1 MARRRRGFIAR
12 DGHGRFAR
20 TGAVYTRRMSTTTK
34 VAIAGGAALAV
45 AAVAAGGYALHR
57 EGQKQAYKV
66 GKAHGVYQATPLRN
80 SQGRFDKSVPRIKV
94 GKNPYRGYGTPKIVK
109 VPKAQSAGKS
119 VKAAST
125 RGRTAAQKAVIAG
138 RKANR

>member
-12 DGHGRFAR
+12 DGRGRFAR
-20 TGAVYTRRMSTTTK
+20 TNAVYSRRMSTTTK
-34 VAIAGGAALAV
+34 VAIAGGAAVAV
-45 AAVAAGGYALHR
+45 AAVAAGGYYLHR

-80 SQGRFDKSVPRIKV
+80 SQGRFDKTLQKIDV
-94 GKNPYRGYGTPKIVK
+94 GKNPYRGFGTPKIVR
-109 VPKAQSAGKS
+109 VPKAQTAGKS
-119 VKAAST
+119 VKASSM
-125 RGRTAAQKAVIAG
+125 RGRTSSQKAAIAG